1 MQTVFRTISEL
12 VGNLFQSQDKT
23 QWLFRIKLKSTNQIA
38 VFKIRCSNTSRTTL
52 TWYLHVERWLEK
64 YYTCLLS
71 IIKSLRFYKSTTVS
85 KGPGTQQRARSE
97 PVYSRWW
104 WLHTCPVQSS
114 HLGSAF
120 KTQALWS
127 QVVWHPRTPPETC
140 CIHGVFGFELMSGH
154 PS

>member
-23 QWLFRIKLKSTNQIA
+23 QWLFGIKLKSTNQIA

-52 TWYLHVERWLEK
+52 TWYLHAERWLGK

-71 IIKSLRFYKSTTVS
+71 IFKSLCFYKSTTVS
-85 KGPGTQQRARSE
+85 KRPGTQQRPRSE
-97 PVYSRWW
+97 PVHSRWR
-104 WLHTCPVQSS
+104 WLHACPVQTS
-114 HLGSAF
+114 HLGSAL
-120 KTQALWS
+120 KTQALWNRVIS
-127 QVVWHPRTPPETC
+127 HPRTPPETC